1 MASRPTTTVNTQF
14 RGGALALMVALALA
28 APAAAPAATTGPASA
43 SSPTFSLSAAG
54 SAGALRL
61 RGTPGQ
67 VLPGA
72 VRLRNLTSHP
82 VTVVLQRADIQNA
95 ANGNADF
102 VTTQLSQTG
111 RWLHLEAGTVRL
123 ASHAVRQVAFTV
135 SVPVSTRG
143 ASHYADII
151 AIDNADLLAAAG
163 RKTGK
168 KKQSFTIY
176 RINRHAL
183 PITIRIPGPLTRSV
197 SLRSVKLTLNP
208 VASLMLGLAP
218 GGTVLIQGATIH
230 LQVLRGTR
238 TIFKYES
245 TLGQL
250 FPNTGLNYRVL
261 WHGTPTPGSYHVLGV
276 FRPQGAPS
284 INIDQ
289 TVKFTAANASEL
301 KRITPPAPGAPTS
314 SIPGWVWIALVL
326 AAALLAALALA
337 VWRLKRR
344 GPPAAPV
351 V

>member
-1 MASRPTTTVNTQF
+1 MTMRPSTTINTH
-14 RGGALALMVALALA
+14 RRAGALALIVALALA
-28 APAAAPAATTGPASA
+28 APAAAPAAVTRPASA
-43 SSPTFSLSAAG
+43 SSPTFSLSPV
-54 SAGALRL
+54 SSTGALRL
-61 RGTPGQ
+61 HGAPGQ
-67 VLPGA
+67 VLEGA
-72 VRLRNLTSHP
+72 VRVHNLTSHP
-82 VTVVLQRADIQNA
+82 VTVVLQPADIQTAGNGS
-95 ANGNADF
+95 ANF
-102 VTTQLSQTG
+102 VTTALTQNGG
-111 RWLHLEAGTVRL
+111 RWLRIDAPSVRL
-123 ASHAVRQVAFTV
+123 TAHAARKVAFTV
-135 SVPVSTRG
+135 SIPATAGG
-143 ASHYADII
+143 ASHYAGVV
-151 AIDNADLLAAAG
+151 AIDQADLTAATAQKTN
-163 RKTGK
+163 RKQG
-168 KKQSFTIY
+168 FTIY
-176 RINRHAL
+176 RINRLAL

-197 SLRSVKLTLNP
+197 SLRSVKLTVNP

-218 GGTVLIQGATIH
+218 AGTVLIQGATLH

-314 SIPGWVWIALVL
+314 SIPVWVWIALVL

-344 GPPAAPV
+344 GPPAASV